1 MPAKPAALSKAA
13 PASTSIVK
21 PPVAPPVSDKA
32 VPLSETPPAE
42 LKKAKQA
49 AEPKTKQLEAE
60 TGATVSCLDL
70 ILKWFTLR
78 FFDTNTRRLMKAL
91 EYLKLLFVS
100 LSNQDYY
107 LTEHEAAL
115 FIPYF
120 TLKVKVE
127 H

>member
-49 AEPKTKQLEAE
+49 AEPKTKA
-60 TGATVSCLDL
+60 
-70 ILKWFTLR
+70 
-78 FFDTNTRRLMKAL
+78 LMK
-91 EYLKLLFVS
+91 K
-100 LSNQDYY
+100 
-107 LTEHEAAL
+107 
-115 FIPYF
+115 PPG
-120 TLKVKVE
+120 KVE
-127 H
+127 EERNGPIFVVVPNRKEQRIKEEKFKGVEVELFNTTRGVC

>member
-1 MPAKPAALSKAA
+1 MADGGPLHTDFQKHIRAI
-13 PASTSIVK
+13 STMM
-21 PPVAPPVSDKA
+21 
-32 VPLSETPPAE
+32 E
-42 LKKAKQA
+42 
-49 AEPKTKQLEAE
+49 QLEAE

-120 TLKVKVE
+120 TLKMGEQKDVVRKEVRLRLVA
-127 H
+127 